1 MTTCTGG
8 VWAATLTPMNT
19 DLSIDLDRLNTH
31 VFWLLDRGCDGVALL
46 GTTGEANSLS
56 LKERLAVIDAAGA
69 AAFPADK
76 IMTGVGCCA
85 AGDTLELSRAA
96 IAAGYPNLLMLP
108 PFYYKGVSEEGLFR
122 SYANIIEE
130 LNDDRARIIVYDF
143 PQMTGLEISADLL
156 VRLREAFPDTV
167 IGIKD
172 SSGNWD
178 DMKEACDRLPGFSV
192 FAGTEKYLLPVLR
205 AGGAGCISA
214 TANVTSPA
222 LANLMANWRN
232 SVADE
237 LQEVATELRIALQ
250 KYPPA
255 PALKELMAISTGEQR
270 WRSLRPPMVN
280 LINEKI
286 ESLRSDLHKI
296 DFDVKDL
303 SKTTELRSTI

>member
-8 VWAATLTPMNT
+8 VWAAALTPMNA
-19 DLSIDLDRLNTH
+19 DLSIDLDRLTAH
-31 VFWLLDRGCDGVALL
+31 VFWLFDRGCDGVALL

-69 AAFPADK
+69 AGFSSHK

-156 VRLREAFPDTV
+156 VRLRDAFPDTV
-167 IGIKD
+167 IGVKD

-214 TANVTSPA
+214 TANVTSPI
-222 LANLMANWRN
+222 LANLMANWQN
-232 SVADE
+232 SAADG
-237 LQEVATELRIALQ
+237 LQEAVAQLRMTLQ
-250 KYPPA
+250 TYPPA
-255 PALKELMAISTGEQR
+255 AALKELMAAYTGKQT
-270 WRSLRPPMVN
+270 WRNLRPPMVN

-286 ESLRSDLHKI
+286 ESLLSDLHKI

-303 SKTTELRSTI
+303 SKTTEPQSTI

>member
-19 DLSIDLDRLNTH
+19 DLSIDLDRLTAH
-31 VFWLLDRGCDGVALL
+31 VFWLFDRGCDGVALL

-96 IAAGYPNLLMLP
+96 ITAGYPNLLMLP
-108 PFYYKGVSEEGLFR
+108 PFFYKGVSEEGLFR
-122 SYANIIEE
+122 SYATIIEK

-156 VRLREAFPDTV
+156 VRLRDAFPDTV
-167 IGIKD
+167 IGVKD

-205 AGGAGCISA
+205 VGGAGCISA
-214 TANVTSPA
+214 TANVTSPV

-232 SVADE
+232 PAADG
-237 LQEVATELRIALQ
+237 LQDAVTELRMTLQ

-255 PALKELMAISTGEQR
+255 AALKELMATSTGEQN
-270 WRSLRPPMVN
+270 WRGLRPPMMK
-280 LINEKI
+280 LSDEQI
-286 ESLRSDLHKI
+286 ESLLGDLHKI

-303 SKTTELRSTI
+303 SKTAELQSTI